1 MEKIIGVVSGKGGVG
16 KTTLTANIALSMAQ
30 FGRDVVAVDVDLS
43 TSNLGLQL
51 GFYQFPLGLQDAL
64 EGNIGILNAI
74 YTHPS
79 GLKVVPASVS
89 LNYITK
95 NPTPYRLKSVLSDLS
110 GIILIDSPPGLR
122 NDALLVLKACDDI
135 VVVTNPEIPA
145 VTDGLKVIKVAR
157 EMGKEPLG
165 LIVNRVRDK
174 FELTTEEIE
183 EMCDLNVIG
192 RVPEDRGVRQS
203 LFEKTPIVNLK
214 PNSRAAVEFKRI
226 AAALVGEEYSPPRM
240 LGLKRLLSR

>member
-1 MEKIIGVVSGKGGVG
+1 MEKIIGIVSGKGGVG
-16 KTTLTANIALSMAQ
+16 KTTFTANLGLAISRL
-30 FGRDVVAVDVDLS
+30 GKDVVAVDADLS

-79 GLKVVPASVS
+79 GLKVVPASIS
-89 LNYITK
+89 LNYLTK
-95 NPTPYRLKSVLSDLS
+95 NPTPYRLKSVLSDLN

-122 NDALLVLKACDDI
+122 EDALLVLKACDDLLI
-135 VVVTNPEIPA
+135 VTNPEIPA
-145 VTDGLKVIKVAR
+145 VTDALKVIKVAR

-165 LIVNRVRDK
+165 IVVNRVKDK
-174 FELTTEEIE
+174 FELSTDEIE

-192 RVPEDRGVRQS
+192 RVPEDREVKRS
-203 LFEKTPIVNLK
+203 MFEKTPIVSLRPHSK
-214 PNSRAAVEFKRI
+214 ASIEFNRV
-226 AAALVGEEYSPPRM
+226 AAALIGAEYSPPGM
-240 LGLKRLLSR
+240 FSRLLRR

>member
-1 MEKIIGVVSGKGGVG
+1 MEKIIGIVSGKGGVG
-16 KTTLTANIALSMAQ
+16 KTTLTANIALALQ
-30 FGRDVVAVDVDLS
+30 RFGKDVVAVDVDLS

-64 EGNIGILNAI
+64 DGNIGILNAI

-79 GLKVVPASVS
+79 GLKVVPASIS
-89 LNYITK
+89 LNYLSK
-95 NPTPYRLKSVLSDLS
+95 NPTPYRLKSVLSDLN

-122 NDALLVLKACDDI
+122 EDALLVLKACDDLI
-135 VVVTNPEIPA
+135 IVTNPEIPA
-145 VTDGLKVIKVAR
+145 VTDALKVIKVAR

-165 LIVNRVRDK
+165 IVINRVRDK

-192 RVPEDRGVRQS
+192 RIPDDKHVRRS
-203 LFEKTPIVNLK
+203 MFEKTPIVSLRPLSK
-214 PNSRAAVEFKRI
+214 SSVEFQRI
-226 AAALVGEEYSPPRM
+226 AAALIGAEYSPPGM
-240 LGLKRLLSR
+240 LGLRRLMSR

>member
-1 MEKIIGVVSGKGGVG
+1 MEKIIGIVSGKGGVG
-16 KTTLTANIALSMAQ
+16 KTTFTANVALAMAN

-64 EGNIGILNAI
+64 DGNIGILNAI

-79 GLKVVPASVS
+79 GLKVVPASIS

-95 NPTPYRLKSVLSDLS
+95 NPTPYRLKSVLSDLN

-122 NDALLVLKACDDI
+122 EDALLVLKACDDL
-135 VVVTNPEIPA
+135 VLVTNPEIPA
-145 VTDGLKVIKVAR
+145 VTDALKVIKVAR

-165 LIVNRVRDK
+165 IVVNRTRDK
-174 FELTTEEIE
+174 FELTTDEIE

-192 RVPEDRGVRQS
+192 RVPEDRDVKRS
-203 LFEKTPIVNLK
+203 LFEKTPIVSLK
-214 PNSRAAVEFKRI
+214 PHSRASVEFKRI
-226 AAALVGEEYSPPRM
+226 AAALVGEEYSPPGM
-240 LGLKRLLSR
+240 LGLRRLLSR

>member
-1 MEKIIGVVSGKGGVG
+1 MEKIIGIVSGKGGVG
-16 KTTLTANIALSMAQ
+16 KTTFTANVAMALTN
-30 FGRDVVAVDVDLS
+30 FGKDVIAVDADLS

-64 EGNIGILNAI
+64 DGNIGILNAI

-89 LNYITK
+89 LNYLTK

-110 GIILIDSPPGLR
+110 GIILIDSPPGL
-122 NDALLVLKACDDI
+122 NEDALLVLKASDDI
-135 VVVTNPEIPA
+135 VIVTNPEIPS
-145 VTDGLKVIKVAR
+145 VTDALKIIKVAR

-165 LIVNRVRDK
+165 IVVNRVRDK
-174 FELTTEEIE
+174 FELTTAEIE

-192 RVPEDRGVRQS
+192 RIPDDKEIKRS
-203 LFEKTPIVNLK
+203 MFEKMPIVSLK
-214 PNSRAAVEFKRI
+214 PHCRASVEFSRI
-226 AAALVGEEYSPPRM
+226 AAALVGEEYSPPSM
-240 LGLKRLLSR
+240 LGLRRIFSR

>member
-1 MEKIIGVVSGKGGVG
+1 MEKIIGIVSGKGGVG
-16 KTTLTANIALSMAQ
+16 KTTLTANLSLAMTQ
-30 FGRDVVAVDVDLS
+30 FGKDVVAVDVDLS

-64 EGNIGILNAI
+64 DGNISILNAI

-79 GLKVVPASVS
+79 GLKVIPASIS

-95 NPTPYRLKSVLSDLS
+95 NPTPYRLKSVLSDLN

-122 NDALLVLKACDDI
+122 EDALLVLKACDDI

-145 VTDGLKVIKVAR
+145 VTDALKVIKVAR

-165 LIVNRVRDK
+165 IVVNRIRDK

-192 RVPEDRGVRQS
+192 RIPEDKDVKRS
-203 LFEKTPIVNLK
+203 MFEKTPIVDLK
-214 PNSRAAVEFKRI
+214 PHSRAAVEFARL
-226 AAALVGEEYSPPRM
+226 AAAIVGVEYSSPSM
-240 LGLKRLLSR
+240 LGLRRLFSR

>member
-1 MEKIIGVVSGKGGVG
+1 MEKIIGIVSGKGGVG
-16 KTTLTANIALSMAQ
+16 KTTFTANLGLAMSQL
-30 FGRDVVAVDVDLS
+30 GKDVVAVDADLS

-79 GLKVVPASVS
+79 GLKVVPASIS
-89 LNYITK
+89 LNYLTK
-95 NPTPYRLKSVLSDLS
+95 NPTPYRLKSVLSDLN

-122 NDALLVLKACDDI
+122 EDALLVLKACDDI
-135 VVVTNPEIPA
+135 LIITQPEIPA
-145 VTDGLKVIKVAR
+145 VTDALKVIKVAR

-165 LIVNRVRDK
+165 IVVNRVKDK

-192 RVPEDRGVRQS
+192 RIPDDKDVKRS
-203 LFEKTPIVNLK
+203 MFEKTPIVSLK
-214 PNSRAAVEFKRI
+214 PHSSAAIEFNRI
-226 AAALVGEEYSPPRM
+226 GAALIGAEYSPPRM
-240 LGLKRLLSR
+240 AAMKRLLRR

>member
-1 MEKIIGVVSGKGGVG
+1 MEKIIAIVSGKGGVG
-16 KTTLTANIALSMAQ
+16 KTTFTANLGYAMTQ
-30 FGRDVVAVDVDLS
+30 FGKDVVAVDADLS

-79 GLKVVPASVS
+79 GLKVVPASIS
-89 LNYITK
+89 LNYLTK

-122 NDALLVLKACDDI
+122 EDALLVLKACDDI
-135 VVVTNPEIPA
+135 LVVTNPEIPA
-145 VTDGLKVIKVAR
+145 VTDALKVIKVAR

-165 LIVNRVRDK
+165 IVVNRSRDK
-174 FELTTEEIE
+174 FELTIPEIE

-192 RVPEDRGVRQS
+192 RVPEDKHVKRS
-203 LFEKTPIVNLK
+203 MFEKTPIVALR
-214 PNSRAAVEFKRI
+214 PNSRSAIEFKRV
-226 AAALVGEEYSPPRM
+226 AAALIGEEYHPPGM
-240 LGLKRLLSR
+240 LSRILRR